1 MEVAYMAKANKKT
14 EFLQIRISKEDK
26 EAIKKLAK
34 AQGENGVSV
43 TELICTTLLGED
55 YKKEVTK

>member
-1 MEVAYMAKANKKT
+1 MAKANKKT

-43 TELICTTLLGED
+43 TELICTTLLGKD